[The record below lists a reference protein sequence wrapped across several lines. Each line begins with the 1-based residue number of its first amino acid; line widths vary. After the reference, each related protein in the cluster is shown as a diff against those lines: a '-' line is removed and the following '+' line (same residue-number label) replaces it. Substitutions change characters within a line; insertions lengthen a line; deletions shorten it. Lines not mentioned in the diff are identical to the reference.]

1 MINNIVNMFTDEE
14 RIRPVSKTKQTV
26 LYPSLSQGK
35 QFNKYQNKITRN
47 LAKNANILSGKEGF
61 TNSGSNNSNS
71 GSNNF
76 NSDSN
81 SLTTQSNNIVSNN
94 NNTAQQQLSVDI
106 LKLEYEDT
114 LKAYQKVKSK
124 ISGDV
129 SGYVDRVNPTNP
141 YLNQNVMFSD
151 GTIAYV
157 TNQGVAK
164 QYGTTDILQNTS
176 GQNGCPGQN
185 YVNINIPWDTDYKP
199 GTIIPT
205 TPSLL
210 VGTPIVSG
218 QSCGNEGNNVF
229 VDKFIASSDAS
240 ASYMGC
246 YATSSNNDN
255 MTFIGGSPSS
265 SNSTDGTY
273 TYQQCS
279 QSAIQQGYQY
289 FGLQNVNLSTS
300 TGYCAVSNS
309 NSDVSKYG
317 TSQIPSQYIVLWMSN
332 ISNQTGNSA
341 ILSVIGSL
349 SVVNSSGAA
358 VYNTPAA
365 NATPSN
371 YLGCYGDS
379 QNRAMTLY
387 NNGSAQYDLDQCQ
400 QAAQSAGNTY
410 YALQNSTTGTNA
422 QCMLSNSLSSTTK
435 YGPATNCTDIS
446 GGTWSGG
453 GWSNAVYNN
462 EYPQSN
468 YYLLLNDSGNMSIFR
483 GTSPSDNQG
492 LIWSSATD
500 NQQQQP
506 NPAMVA
512 ANGKYGQNWMASGST
527 LAAGDFVGSNDGS
540 IALVMQTDGNLVLY
554 TYQMVTNCQPM
565 NDGNMGGGILA
576 NAVYD
581 ISKTSITKN
590 IGQLAYVDSDSNLYN
605 YPSTNQTY
613 ANEYDLIDNADTANN
628 GIKGTKI
635 KNATV
640 DSCTNYCNTNSDCA
654 GFVFQNNTCYP
665 KTNKM
670 YPYGGDF
677 TNQTNSS
684 IYVRKVNPLT
694 PPSGVSQTTNNID
707 TITFQNYIN
716 KGAVGSSYG
725 LSKVSAVPKQIL
737 GQLQTKMNSLSS
749 QLTSLTGSYNSGSTS
764 AQQQSV
770 TNSSGVNTY
779 MDELNQINKKMGAAS
794 TNNLQN
800 ILNDSDIIILQKNY
814 DYLFWSI
821 LAIGTVLISM
831 NVVKT
836 NNNI

>member
-1 MINNIVNMFTDEE
+1 M
-14 RIRPVSKTKQTV
+14 
-26 LYPSLSQGK
+26 
-35 QFNKYQNKITRN
+35 
-47 LAKNANILSGKEGF
+47 
-61 TNSGSNNSNS
+61 
-71 GSNNF
+71 
-76 NSDSN
+76 
-81 SLTTQSNNIVSNN
+81 
-94 NNTAQQQLSVDI
+94 DI

-124 ISGDV
+124 IAGDLT
-129 SGYVDRVNPTNP
+129 GYIDRVNPTNP

-157 TNQGVAK
+157 TNQGVVK

-185 YVNINIPWDTDYKP
+185 YVNINIPWNTNYSP

-205 TPSLL
+205 TPSLV
-210 VGTPIVSG
+210 VGTPMVSG

-229 VDKFIASSDAS
+229 VDKFLASSDVS
-240 ASYMGC
+240 GSYIGC
-246 YATSSNNDN
+246 YAPNNKNNN
-255 MTFIGGSPSS
+255 MTFVGGSPPS
-265 SNSTDGTY
+265 SNATNGTY
-273 TYQQCS
+273 TYEQCA

-300 TGYCAVSNS
+300 TGYCAISNN
-309 NSDVSKYG
+309 NSKVTKYG

-358 VYNTPAA
+358 VYNTPAT
-365 NATPSN
+365 NAPPSN

-379 QNRAMTLY
+379 QKRAMTLQ
-387 NNGSAQYDLDQCQ
+387 NNGSHQYDLQQCQ
-400 QAAQSAGNTY
+400 QAAQSAGKNY
-410 YALQNSTTGTNA
+410 YALQDSTTGTNA
-422 QCMLSNSLSSTTK
+422 QCALSDNFSKTTK
-435 YGPATNCTDIS
+435 YGTATNCTDLS

-500 NQQQQP
+500 NQQQQA
-506 NPAMVA
+506 NPSMVA

-527 LAAGDFVGSNDGS
+527 LASGDFIGSNDGS
-540 IALVMQTDGNLVLY
+540 IALIMQSDGNLVLY
-554 TYQMVTNCQPM
+554 TYQMVSNCQTM
-565 NDGNMGGGILA
+565 NDGNMGGGTLG
-576 NAVYD
+576 NAVYE
-581 ISKTSITKN
+581 IGKPSIIGN
-590 IGQLAYVDSDSNLYN
+590 MGQLAYVDSDSNLYN
-605 YPSTNQTY
+605 YPSSNQTY
-613 ANEYDLIDNADTANN
+613 TNEYDAINNANTKNN
-628 GIKGTKI
+628 NI
-635 KNATV
+635 KNAKTKNSTV
-640 DSCTNYCNTNSDCA
+640 DSCTNYCNSNSDCA

-677 TNQTNSS
+677 SNETNSS
-684 IYVRKVNPLT
+684 IYVRKVNPST
-694 PPSGVSQTTNNID
+694 PPSGVSQNTNNTD
-707 TITFQNYIN
+707 SITFQNYVN
-716 KGAVGSSYG
+716 KGDVGSSYG
-725 LSKVSAVPKQIL
+725 LSKLSDVPKQIL

-749 QLTSLTGSYNSGSTS
+749 QITSLTGNYNSGSES
-764 AQQQSV
+764 AQQQMI
-770 TNSSGVNTY
+770 TNSSGVNVY
-779 MDELNQINKKMGAAS
+779 IDELKKINTQMNGAS
-794 TNNLQN
+794 SNNYAN
-800 ILNDSDIIILQKNY
+800 ILNNSDIVILQKNY

-836 NNNI
+836 HNNIG